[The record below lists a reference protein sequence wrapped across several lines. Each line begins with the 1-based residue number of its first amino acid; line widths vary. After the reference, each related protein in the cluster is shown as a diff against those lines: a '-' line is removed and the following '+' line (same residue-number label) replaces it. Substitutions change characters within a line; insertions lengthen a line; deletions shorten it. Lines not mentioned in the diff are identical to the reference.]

1 MYGYIFDRVDMLF
14 YNEQNCYYND
24 ININISGDNSY
35 AYVVMDLRWTWIE
48 EKNSMTEKKERE
60 RKKY

>member
-35 AYVVMDLRWTWIE
+35 AYVVMDLR
-48 EKNSMTEKKERE
+48 
-60 RKKY
+60 